1 MNLRRSKKVTTDV
14 VAQLKHRTQ
23 QAQALDSIPRQDLL
37 ADPRLNPETRALA
50 DELTARRLRTELEL
64 EHKRRLRRE
73 RERDRIEERAAR
85 RAAAIDDAREATSD
99 DAIVLDMTR
108 SRKRFVAGALAAS
121 IVCSVGSAVGVE
133 NAAQL
138 HTAAPAGMGYF
149 AEVAMTGMS
158 TMAIA
163 WKGGLLRGR
172 AVIEALPHWALIT
185 LITVPLVASI
195 VASTAGAGAV
205 GAACS
210 LGAAAFAWFAYLVS
224 STGAVAITQAVT
236 RMDTQQRTH
245 TTVTETLADNED
257 QEHEE
262 LPPLP
267 RRADRDALEVVG
279 EEIAQEAADFLR
291 DHGGD
296 ERGDDASSPG
306 GDDGSTGD
314 VHPSTDAPPALED
327 AARRRSQTARQRVE
341 DYYENHPDAP
351 VKAAARELGVD
362 PKTVRKYRPGGGA
375 ARG

>member
-1 MNLRRSKKVTTDV
+1 
-14 VAQLKHRTQ
+14 
-23 QAQALDSIPRQDLL
+23 
-37 ADPRLNPETRALA
+37 
-50 DELTARRLRTELEL
+50 
-64 EHKRRLRRE
+64 
-73 RERDRIEERAAR
+73 
-85 RAAAIDDAREATSD
+85 
-99 DAIVLDMTR
+99 
-108 SRKRFVAGALAAS
+108 
-121 IVCSVGSAVGVE
+121 
-133 NAAQL
+133 
-138 HTAAPAGMGYF
+138 
-149 AEVAMTGMS
+149 
-158 TMAIA
+158 
-163 WKGGLLRGR
+163 
-172 AVIEALPHWALIT
+172 
-185 LITVPLVASI
+185 
-195 VASTAGAGAV
+195 
-205 GAACS
+205 

-267 RRADRDALEVVG
+267 RRADRDRDALEVVG
-279 EEIAQEAADFLR
+279 EEIADQAADFLR
-291 DHGGD
+291 HQDHGGD
-296 ERGDDASSPG
+296 HGGDDASSPG

-314 VHPSTDAPPALED
+314 IHPSTETPPALED